1 MEDLIKKSIYI
12 KEENVTLELIYRLNF
27 DAEKSCGSLKIF
39 SGSLLEG
46 EENYE
51 IYMELLDCGMSKE
64 DLDVVM
70 TKTIDQIKSGKLDVK
85 L

>member
-1 MEDLIKKSIYI
+1 MDDLIRKSVYVNS
-12 KEENVTLELIYRLNF
+12 ENVTLELSYRMNF

-39 SGSLLEG
+39 SGSPSED

-51 IYMELLDCGMSKE
+51 IYMELLDCGMSVE
-64 DLDVVM
+64 ELDSVIA
-70 TKTIDQIKSGKLDVK
+70 KTLDQIKSGKLDVK

>member
-1 MEDLIKKSIYI
+1 MDDLIKKSLYI
-12 KEENVTLELIYRLNF
+12 KEENITLELLYRLNF

-39 SGSLLEG
+39 SGPLLED

-70 TKTIDQIKSGKLDVK
+70 TKTLDQIKSGKLDVK